1 MRFNEVTT
9 AMQPSPGYS
18 LRSPRRAEWLLPV
31 AILFL
36 ITISLFAF
44 QLRRRS
50 EIFSQNV
57 SASRNVVE
65 HVASLLMALD
75 DAETGERG
83 FLLTGQEEYLE
94 PFHSGAEQ
102 APKELAALLQGAGS
116 DLELRARVAAI
127 SLLTA
132 KKLAVVDLT
141 IKTFRNSGLEAALR
155 QVKTGVGKQT
165 MDRIR
170 ILCQQVESSEYAKVI
185 KNSNETKRYGQ
196 QTLLVTTIGSTA
208 LVILLVVALI
218 FIRSADQQRDRY
230 IGQLHDQALMLDL
243 ANDTI
248 FIRDR
253 EDRITY
259 WNQGA
264 ERLYGWS
271 KEEALGQVT
280 HSLFK
285 TQFPQSLDDIQAQ
298 LLAQGHWRG
307 ELKHTRRDGSL
318 VTVAS
323 NWTLRRDHSNGLAS
337 VLEINHDITARKEA
351 EQRSENQQREV
362 VERSIQLEAANKDL
376 EEFAYVA
383 SHDLKA
389 PLRVIDNASQWLEED
404 LAEHLTDETREH
416 LTLLRGRVK
425 RMEKL
430 LDDLLAYARIGR
442 SSDSRYT
449 EVIPGDQLMDEVLAL
464 LSPENFALTVSP
476 GFKSIQVC
484 RMPLQQILTN
494 LIGNAIK
501 HHDKKEGSIEVSV
514 EDCGGHYDFA
524 VTDDGPGI
532 APRFHEQI
540 FQMFQTLRPRDQVEG
555 SGIGLALVRKHINVF
570 GGTLELKSAEGQGST
585 FRFTW
590 PKQQRLKREA
600 A

>member
-1 MRFNEVTT
+1 MRFSEVTT

-36 ITISLFAF
+36 IIITLFAF

-102 APKELAALLQGAGS
+102 APKELAALQQGAGS

-141 IKTFRNSGLEAALR
+141 IKTFRNSGLEGALR

-170 ILCQQVESSEYAKVI
+170 ILCQQIESSEYAKVI
-185 KNSNETKRYGQ
+185 KNSNETNSYGR
-196 QTLLVTTIGSTA
+196 QTLLITTIGSTA
-208 LVILLVVALI
+208 LVTLLVVALV
-218 FIRSADQQRDRY
+218 FIRSANRQRDRY
-230 IGQLHDQALMLDL
+230 IGQLRDQALMLDL

-280 HSLFK
+280 PYG
-285 TQFPQSLDDIQAQ
+285 QN
-298 LLAQGHWRG
+298 
-307 ELKHTRRDGSL
+307 TR
-318 VTVAS
+318 
-323 NWTLRRDHSNGLAS
+323 
-337 VLEINHDITARKEA
+337 
-351 EQRSENQQREV
+351 
-362 VERSIQLEAANKDL
+362 
-376 EEFAYVA
+376 
-383 SHDLKA
+383 
-389 PLRVIDNASQWLEED
+389 
-404 LAEHLTDETREH
+404 
-416 LTLLRGRVK
+416 
-425 RMEKL
+425 
-430 LDDLLAYARIGR
+430 
-442 SSDSRYT
+442 
-449 EVIPGDQLMDEVLAL
+449 
-464 LSPENFALTVSP
+464 SP
-476 GFKSIQVC
+476 
-484 RMPLQQILTN
+484 
-494 LIGNAIK
+494 
-501 HHDKKEGSIEVSV
+501 
-514 EDCGGHYDFA
+514 
-524 VTDDGPGI
+524 
-532 APRFHEQI
+532 
-540 FQMFQTLRPRDQVEG
+540 
-555 SGIGLALVRKHINVF
+555 
-570 GGTLELKSAEGQGST
+570 
-585 FRFTW
+585 
-590 PKQQRLKREA
+590 
-600 A
+600 

>member
-1 MRFNEVTT
+1 MRSNEAKT
-9 AMQPSPGYS
+9 AMQPPGTSS
-18 LRSPRRAEWLLPV
+18 LLSFRRAEWLLPV

-36 ITISLFAF
+36 ITIGIFSL

-50 EIFSQNV
+50 EMFSQNV

-65 HVASLLMALD
+65 HVASLLSALD

-94 PFHSGAEQ
+94 PFHSGAER
-102 APKELAALLQGAGS
+102 APKELTALQQAAGS
-116 DLELRARVAAI
+116 DPRIAAI
-127 SLLTA
+127 RSLSA
-132 KKLAVVDLT
+132 KRFSQMELAIQL
-141 IKTFRNSGLEAALR
+141 FRSLGPAAAVKE
-155 QVKTGVGKQT
+155 VKTGVGKQT
-165 MDRIR
+165 MDQIR
-170 ILCQQVESSEYAKVI
+170 VLCQQIESSEYAGVVE
-185 KNSNETKRYGQ
+185 NSNETERYGKEA
-196 QTLLVTTIGSTA
+196 LLVTTIGSTA
-208 LVILLVVALI
+208 LVVLLMVALI
-218 FIRSADQQRDRY
+218 LIRSVNRQRDRY
-230 IGQLHDQALMLDL
+230 VGQLRDQAMMLDL
-243 ANDTI
+243 ASDTI
-248 FIRDR
+248 FIRDSQ
-253 EDRITY
+253 DHITY

-271 KEEALGQVT
+271 KEDALGQVSHSLLKT
-280 HSLFK
+280 HS
-285 TQFPQSLDDIQAQ
+285 QQPVADIQAQ
-298 LLAQGHWRG
+298 LLAKGHWRG

-318 VTVAS
+318 VIVAS
-323 NWTLRRDHSNGLAS
+323 TWTLHRDHFNRSAS
-337 VLEINHDITARKEA
+337 VLEINQDITARKEA
-351 EQRSENQQREV
+351 ERRSL
-362 VERSIQLEAANKDL
+362 ERSAQLEVANKDL

-404 LAEHLTDETREH
+404 LAEHLSGETREH
-416 LTLLRGRVK
+416 LALLRGRVK

-442 SSDSRYT
+442 TTDSRYT
-449 EVIPGDQLMDEVLAL
+449 EIIPGDLLMDEVLAL
-464 LSPENFALTVSP
+464 LSAENFRLTVSP
-476 GFKSIQVC
+476 GFKSIQLC
-484 RMPLQQILTN
+484 RMPLQQILLN

-501 HHDKKEGSIEVSV
+501 HHDKKQGCIEVTV
-514 EDCGGHYDFA
+514 EDRGAHYSFA

-555 SGIGLALVRKHINVF
+555 SGIGLALVRKHIHLF
-570 GGTLELKSAEGQGST
+570 GGTLELKSAEGAGST

-590 PKQQRLKREA
+590 PKQQQKREA